1 MAPATR
7 TDARRLD
14 ERIGPSATER
24 AASSAG
30 ESGEP
35 STPAL
40 EQLFNPRGIAIV
52 GASANLNR
60 IGGQPIKALT
70 EAGYTGRIY
79 PVNPKYAE
87 VGGMRCYG
95 SIADIDGVCDLALIA
110 LPAGTVA
117 AAVEAC
123 GAKGIPFAII
133 LSSGFKEIGD
143 KGRALETALKDV
155 ARKSGVRLI
164 GPNCQGVLSI
174 PNRLFATFGA
184 IAQETALRAGAVSMA
199 FQSGGFGFGVML
211 LCEEMGIGFRHC
223 VSVGNEIDITTPE
236 LLDAFLDD
244 PQTKVAC
251 AYVEGVSDGRALMA
265 VGRKSMAVGK
275 PVLIWKAG
283 KSEVGRRAAGSHT
296 ANITGS
302 TDIFRAAAR
311 QSGIIEVSSVEDMV
325 DLFRVFTNCR
335 TPRGNRAGVLGIS
348 GGSGIV
354 FADTA
359 SERSLRLPDFAP
371 DTTATLRNVIPVFGS
386 AANPADLTADVFNNI
401 ASFTEA
407 MKIVLED
414 PGIDQLCLLLASLPG
429 THALNA
435 AQAIVAAAQRSDKP
449 ILVGW
454 SARRNRAA
462 AAYEVLESAGIP
474 IIPTP
479 ERLARA
485 SAALAAF
492 ADSRRRL
499 SRRAVSLPVTA
510 LPPVPDLRDNKTQL
524 SEAEGKRLLESYGI
538 PVTRDVLIGANDC
551 ADMSG
556 LAITFPVAVKIVSA
570 DILHKTEVRGVELD
584 VADHDAL
591 NAAVRAVPANVR
603 RLMPAARIDGIM
615 ISEMIRDGRETL
627 IGVVN
632 DEAFGP
638 TVAFGLGGIF
648 VEVLRDVSYRVAPFG
663 IETAREMV
671 GELRGRILFDGYR
684 GSPALDVDALCRTL
698 VQVSEMAWHLRARL
712 ATLDINPLF
721 VRSRGLG
728 VVAADAVITFAD

>member
-1 MAPATR
+1 MASGTR
-7 TDARRLD
+7 TDARGLG
-14 ERIGPSATER
+14 EGAAPSATQST
-24 AASSAG
+24 AYSAP

-35 STPAL
+35 PTPAL
-40 EQLFNPRGIAIV
+40 ERLFNPRGIAVV
-52 GASANLNR
+52 GASADLGR

-70 EAGYTGRIY
+70 EARYAGRIY

-87 VGGMRCYG
+87 VGGMRCYR
-95 SIADIDGVCDLALIA
+95 SIADIDGDCDLALIA
-110 LPAGTVA
+110 LSAGAVA

-123 GAKGIPFAII
+123 GAKGIRFAII
-133 LSSGFKEIGD
+133 LSSGFKEIGEG
-143 KGRALETALKDV
+143 GRALETALKD
-155 ARKSGVRLI
+155 AGRRSGVRLI

-223 VSVGNEIDITTPE
+223 VSVGNEVDITTPE

-244 PQTKVAC
+244 PHTKVAC

-265 VGRKSMAVGK
+265 TGRKSIDVGK
-275 PVLIWKAG
+275 PVLVWKAG
-283 KSEVGRRAAGSHT
+283 KSAVGRRAAGSHT

-302 TDIFRAAAR
+302 SDVFRAAAR
-311 QSGIIEVSSVEDMV
+311 QSGIIEVGCVEDMV
-325 DLFRVFTNCR
+325 DLFRVFTSCR
-335 TPRGNRAGVLGIS
+335 PPHGNRVGVLGIS

-354 FADTA
+354 FADA
-359 SERSLRLPDFAP
+359 AADRGLVLPDFAP

-407 MKIVLED
+407 MTIVLDD

-429 THALNA
+429 AHALNA

-462 AAYEVLESAGIP
+462 AAYEVLERAGIP
-474 IIPTP
+474 IISTP

-492 ADSRRRL
+492 ADTRRRL
-499 SRRAVSLPVTA
+499 SRRAVSMPAAAA
-510 LPPVPDLRDNKTQL
+510 LPMPNALLEKAQL
-524 SEAEGKRLLESYGI
+524 SEAEGKQLLAMYGI
-538 PVTRDVLIGANDC
+538 PVTRDVLIE
-551 ADMSG
+551 ADDRMDLSG
-556 LAITFPVAVKIVSA
+556 LDIVFPVAVKIVSA
-570 DILHKTEVRGVELD
+570 DIPHKTDVGGVQLD
-584 VADHDAL
+584 IADRDAL
-591 NAAVRAVPANVR
+591 QAAVRAVLANVK
-603 RLMPAARIDGIM
+603 RLMPEARIDGIM

-627 IGVVN
+627 VGVVN

-638 TVAFGLGGIF
+638 TVVFGLGGIF
-648 VEVLRDVSYRVAPFG
+648 VEVLRDVSYRVAPFD

-671 GELRGRILFDGYR
+671 GELRSRILFDGYR

-698 VQVSEMAWHLRARL
+698 VRISEMAWHLRTRL
-712 ATLDINPLF
+712 ASLDINPLF
-721 VRSRGLG
+721 VRPGGWG
-728 VVAADAVITFAD
+728 VVAADAVVTLGG

>member
-1 MAPATR
+1 M
-7 TDARRLD
+7 
-14 ERIGPSATER
+14 
-24 AASSAG
+24 
-30 ESGEP
+30 
-35 STPAL
+35 PAL
-40 EQLFNPRGIAIV
+40 ERLFNPCGIAIV
-52 GASANLNR
+52 GASADLTR

-70 EAGYTGRIY
+70 EAGYAGRIY
-79 PVNPKYAE
+79 PVNPKYQE
-87 VGGMRCYG
+87 VGGMRCYR

-110 LPAGTVA
+110 LSASAVA
-117 AAVEAC
+117 AAVAAC

-143 KGRALETALKDV
+143 QGRVLETALKDV
-155 ARKSGVRLI
+155 GRKSGVRLI

-223 VSVGNEIDITTPE
+223 VSVGNETDITTPE
-236 LLDAFLDD
+236 LLNAFLDD
-244 PQTKVAC
+244 PQTRVAC

-311 QSGIIEVSSVEDMV
+311 QSGIVEVGSVEDMV

-335 TPRGNRAGVLGIS
+335 LPRGNRVGVLGIS

-359 SERSLRLPDFAP
+359 SDRGLVLPDFAP

-401 ASFTEA
+401 ASFTKA
-407 MKIVLED
+407 MTIVLED

-429 THALNA
+429 AHALNA

-474 IIPTP
+474 IISTP

-492 ADSRRRL
+492 ADARRRL
-499 SRRAVSLPVTA
+499 SRRAVSVPAAAA
-510 LPPVPDLRDNKTQL
+510 LPIPNALPEKAQL
-524 SEAEGKRLLESYGI
+524 SEAEGKCLLAAYGI
-538 PVTRDVLIGANDC
+538 PVTRDVLIGADDC
-551 ADMSG
+551 ADLSG
-556 LAITFPVAVKIVSA
+556 LDIAFPVAVKIVSA
-570 DILHKTEVRGVELD
+570 DIQHKTEAGGVQLD
-584 VADHDAL
+584 IANRDAL
-591 NAAVRAVPANVR
+591 QAAVRTVLADVR
-603 RLMPAARIDGIM
+603 RLVPEARIDGIM

-627 IGVVN
+627 VGVVN

-638 TVAFGLGGIF
+638 TVVLGLGGIF
-648 VEVLRDVSYRVAPFG
+648 VEVLRDVSYRVAPFD

-684 GSPALDVDALCRTL
+684 GSPVLDVDALCRTL
-698 VQVSEMAWHLRARL
+698 VRVSEMAWHLRTRL
-712 ATLDINPLF
+712 ASLDINPLF
-721 VRSRGLG
+721 VRPRGLG
-728 VVAADAVITFAD
+728 VVAADAVVTLDG